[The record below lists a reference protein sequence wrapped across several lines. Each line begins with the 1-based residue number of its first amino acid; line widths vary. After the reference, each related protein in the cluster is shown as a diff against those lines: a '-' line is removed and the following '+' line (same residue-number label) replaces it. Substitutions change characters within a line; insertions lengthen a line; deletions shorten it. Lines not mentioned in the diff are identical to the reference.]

1 MTERDGDLEAYVR
14 ETARLA
20 ALNLQAHHLPGVVEH
35 FARLA
40 QQAEPLMAFPL
51 DEALE
56 PADIYFP

>member
-1 MTERDGDLEAYVR
+1 MKERDGDLEAYVR

-20 ALNLQAHHLPGVVEH
+20 GLNLQAHHLPGVVEH

-51 DEALE
+51 DETLE
-56 PADIYFP
+56 PAEIYFP

>member
-1 MTERDGDLEAYVR
+1 MKERDGNLEAYVR

-20 ALNLQAHHLPGVVEH
+20 ALNLQAHHLPGVVKH

-51 DEALE
+51 DETLE
-56 PADIYFP
+56 PADVYFP

>member
-1 MTERDGDLEAYVR
+1 MKERDGDLEAYVR

-20 ALNLQAHHLPGVVEH
+20 ALNLQPHHLPGVVEH
-35 FARLA
+35 FGRLA

-51 DEALE
+51 DETLE